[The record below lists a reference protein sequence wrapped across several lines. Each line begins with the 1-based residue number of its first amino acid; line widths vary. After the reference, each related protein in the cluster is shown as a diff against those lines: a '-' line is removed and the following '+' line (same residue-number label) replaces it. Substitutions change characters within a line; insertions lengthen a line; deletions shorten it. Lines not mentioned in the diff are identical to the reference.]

1 MQSNDALDWLKEI
14 LSGFPQEVNNMKH
27 DYRNKFDM
35 ELLNGKIVMAFT
47 DPLDA
52 LVEKYDTSMEN
63 DNYKYFTD
71 NFTGEGIHTYYIFAT
86 KEEFI
91 DKWKEI
97 YDKPNGMWY
106 WCLDD
111 GICFCSGA
119 CDPDDIEIFKE
130 HWKLRGCC

>member
-1 MQSNDALDWLKEI
+1 M
-14 LSGFPQEVNNMKH
+14 EVDNMKH

-35 ELLNGKIVMAFT
+35 ELLKGKIVMAFT

-97 YDKPNGMWY
+97 HDKPNGMWY

-130 HWKLRGCC
+130 YWKLRGCY

>member
-1 MQSNDALDWLKEI
+1 
-14 LSGFPQEVNNMKH
+14 MKH

-52 LVEKYDTSMEN
+52 LVENYNANMEN

-91 DKWKEI
+91 NKWKEI
-97 YDKPNGMWY
+97 HDKPNGMWY

-130 HWKLRGCC
+130 HWKLKGCC

>member
-1 MQSNDALDWLKEI
+1 
-14 LSGFPQEVNNMKH
+14 MKH

-52 LVEKYDTSMEN
+52 LVEKYNTSMEN

-106 WCLDD
+106 WCLYD
-111 GICFCSGA
+111 GNCFCSGA
-119 CDPDDIEIFKE
+119 CDPDDIEIFKD
-130 HWKLRGCC
+130 HRKLRGCC

>member
-52 LVEKYDTSMEN
+52 LVENYDANMEN

-91 DKWKEI
+91 DKWKDI